1 MSDIFHEYMTKKL
14 GEVDINNQITNP
26 GPVIT
31 ISRAA
36 GCSTQ
41 HLAEELAV
49 KLNEIV
55 VGKNWEVISKEV
67 LHESAEKLKLD
78 PKQIKSIF
86 KSKDHNFLEEIVQT
100 FLSPEY
106 QLEKKMK
113 KTVIKVIHK
122 FAVEGN
128 KIILGRGGNIICHDI
143 EKAMHIRI
151 DAPLEWRAKR
161 LMKTKKLSYE
171 EALDFIKN
179 TERDRSNFRESLKG
193 AKVNSEDFDLT
204 INQSKFSNEEIIDIV
219 VLALQFRKLT

>member
-36 GCSTQ
+36 GCSSQ
-41 HLAEELAV
+41 HLAEELAK

-55 VGKNWEVISKEV
+55 DGNTWEVISKEV
-67 LHESAEKLKLD
+67 LHESAQKLQLN

-86 KSKDHNFLEEIVQT
+86 KSKDHNFLEDIVHT
-100 FLSPEY
+100 FLSPDY

-151 DAPLEWRAKR
+151 DAPLEWRIKR
-161 LMKTKKLSYE
+161 LMKTKKFNYE
-171 EALDFIKN
+171 EALNFIK
-179 TERDRSNFRESLKG
+179 TIEKDRSNFRESIKG
-193 AKVNSEDFDLT
+193 AKVEAEDFDII
-204 INQSKFSNEEIIDIV
+204 INQSKFTNEEIIDII
-219 VLALQFRKLT
+219 VLALRFHKLI